1 LIQNLSGF
9 NTSSS
14 EKKTIGNLL
23 KTSKSASNRPNFDHT
38 SQIHIFSTLI
48 NMSSIGKSFFQYAA
62 WPTLLILLLGQSIQS
77 QNLVPNPSFEDVNTC
92 SEFNQPC
99 SPSAWFF
106 LSRKLTTGYFPRFPS
121 ATGSRHLQ
129 IVAVSRA
136 TVNRQYWETM
146 LLCPLEAGER
156 YTVSLKI
163 ASPRNSTELGTTCP
177 NLRDIGLWFTTRFVF
192 VQGDSV
198 LQPRSY
204 LSFVGATTR
213 DLKNGWFEIKKEFV
227 PTSNT
232 SILIVGNFVRT
243 ANADIMDQRNY
254 SNPTIDLL
262 VDDLS
267 VVRMKGTTCPNAQK
281 IKDSLYSILRRHSDH
296 EPEDTDPDISDTQP
310 ARPISDTLPA
320 GPKRNPPPSNPIN
333 DPLFGPEP
341 RRVIDTPKLSH
352 RPPVTDTIV
361 IHNIQFDFD
370 KYLMQNPDTLLR
382 YKSLFTRPGIK
393 KIQVVGFTDEIGS
406 ETYNLDLSTKR
417 AHEVAR
423 ILSSKFN
430 ILPALIEAEGRGISR
445 VYRTKDL
452 NRRVEIYILH
462 E

>member
-1 LIQNLSGF
+1 M
-9 NTSSS
+9 
-14 EKKTIGNLL
+14 
-23 KTSKSASNRPNFDHT
+23 R
-38 SQIHIFSTLI
+38 ST
-48 NMSSIGKSFFQYAA
+48 GKSFFQYAV
-62 WPTLLILLLGQSIQS
+62 WPTLLIILLGQRIQG
-77 QNLVPNPSFEDVNTC
+77 QNLVPNPSFEDINTC
-92 SEFNQPC
+92 AEFNQPC

-129 IVAVSRA
+129 IVAASRA

-163 ASPRNSTELGTTCP
+163 ASPRNNTELATTCP
-177 NLRDIGLWFTTRFVF
+177 NLRDIGLWFTTHFVF
-192 VQGDSV
+192 VQGDSI

-227 PTSNT
+227 PTANS

-254 SNPTIDLL
+254 PSPTIDLL

-267 VVRMKGTTCPNAQK
+267 VIRLKGTTCPGYQK
-281 IKDSLYSILRRHSDH
+281 IKDSLYSILRRHSDN
-296 EPEDTDPDISDTQP
+296 EPGDSDPDISDTLPDPSRKDIPEQQLR
-310 ARPISDTLPA
+310 RPTDSLQRP
-320 GPKRNPPPSNPIN
+320 RSNPIN

-341 RRVIDTPKLSH
+341 RRVIDTPKISH

-370 KYLMQNPDTLLR
+370 KYLVQNPDTLQR

-406 ETYNLDLSTKR
+406 EAYNLDLSKKR

-430 ILPALIEAEGRGISR
+430 ISPTLIEAEGRGISR
-445 VYRTKDL
+445 VYQTKDL